1 MAAVM
6 AEADW
11 QLDRI
16 CNQLRDY
23 GYVCRRLSR
32 QLIETGKHTLN
43 VGDIIPRAGSWTE
56 PEEKASWA
64 LRSPVS

>member
-23 GYVCRRLSR
+23 GHVFGRLSR
-32 QLIETGKHTLN
+32 QLIETGKPTLN
-43 VGDIIPRAGSWTE
+43 VGDIIPCAGSWTA
-56 PEEKASWA
+56 PEGRAS
-64 LRSPVS
+64 